1 MDKHYDNRLYL
12 NTSINPITVDAIF
25 FDPFR
30 RDIRYFLYLGGWWWY
45 VENSKVELSDI
56 LFASGVFVC
65 ERESSDLRILLYQ
78 SWLVIIISISSK

>member
-25 FDPFR
+25 FDPFI

-65 ERESSDLRILLYQ
+65 ERESSDLRTLLYQ